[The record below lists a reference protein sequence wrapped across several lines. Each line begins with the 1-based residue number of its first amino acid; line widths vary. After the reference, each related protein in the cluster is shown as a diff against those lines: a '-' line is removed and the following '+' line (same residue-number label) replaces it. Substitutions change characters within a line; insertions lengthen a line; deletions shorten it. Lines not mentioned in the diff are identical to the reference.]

1 MKTAELTDGL
11 GKLAEVMETAEFRD
25 LSALCRNAAEEL
37 LRRKEVVA
45 VKHTKFYSSVTD
57 ISVFWDRELAK
68 KSLKASLN
76 RRLEMLRSL
85 GYKPKVIVR
94 EDQYEVNANNG
105 SIYYVGT
112 LATQAGLI
120 AVLADGMGKAYGARI
135 ASRTAVETFLDL
147 FRDYNAFDNPQYYF
161 RKSFHTANRAI
172 LRELGDEGYGAASVG
187 AAMIQDS
194 WLFYAVVGNVKLC
207 VYRGGDLVPVS
218 AGHTLDVLAEE
229 SFRTGRLSREDAL
242 VMLENHRLY
251 NYLGQDGFQDVE
263 IFDRPIKLQQ
273 GDIIVLMSDGLYEL
287 IPWKEIEEVLASG
300 QDCQSMAYS
309 MVLI

>member
-1 MKTAELTDGL
+1 MVPQAQAI
-11 GKLAEVMETAEFRD
+11 LA
-25 LSALCRNAAEEL
+25 LLC
-37 LRRKEVVA
+37 VA
-45 VKHTKFYSSVTD
+45 VV
-57 ISVFWDRELAK
+57 IL
-68 KSLKASLN
+68 L
-76 RRLEMLRSL
+76 
-85 GYKPKVIVR
+85 IVR
-94 EDQYEVNANNG
+94 ATMGGGSGRFHGPDLGSSMTIGGREVQED
-105 SIYYVGT
+105 YVGT

-309 MVLI
+309 MIEKVNQNTAENKDMLTA